1 MMSPNEFRIWIESL
15 VNELSGTDWWAN
27 GIAIFCA
34 IIGITVPIL
43 VEMWQRRKIDKEIR
57 EELNTSINHLATI
70 SEELREGYPSRVR
83 LMNFV
88 KDICDSFEIIDN
100 LINHRQE
107 EVSADQVQKEL
118 YNLVRKIEVEIEVEI
133 TRHIHYRIWAYLDD
147 FGKLSKVSSVREFDY
162 KKYNQLKFQLI
173 KDIMDYIY

>member
-1 MMSPNEFRIWIESL
+1 MSPNEFRIWIESL

-27 GIAIFCA
+27 AIAIFCA

-43 VEMWQRRKIDKEIR
+43 VEIWQRRKIDKEIR
-57 EELNTSINHLATI
+57 EELNTSIKHLATI
-70 SEELREGYPSRVR
+70 SEELREGYPNRVR

-88 KDICDSFEIIDN
+88 KDICDSFERIDN

-107 EVSADQVQKEL
+107 EVSADQLRKEF
-118 YNLVRKIEVEIEVEI
+118 YNLRRKIRKVEI
-133 TRHIHYRIWAYLDD
+133 TLHIHYRIRDYLDD
-147 FGKLSKVSSVREFDY
+147 FVSFSKVSSVREFDY

-173 KDIMDYIY
+173 KDIMDYIN

>member
-1 MMSPNEFRIWIESL
+1 MSPNEFRIWIESL

-27 GIAIFCA
+27 AIAIFCA

-83 LMNFV
+83 LINFV
-88 KDICDSFEIIDN
+88 KDICDSFEKIDN
-100 LINHRQE
+100 LITQRRGDSLNTLGQE
-107 EVSADQVQKEL
+107 EIES
-118 YNLVRKIEVEIEVEI
+118 LVRRVEEIE
-133 TRHIHYRIWAYLDD
+133 RYRPLRMWRYQHNPRR
-147 FGKLSKVSSVREFDY
+147 LSKEIESSLSESNY

-173 KDIMDYIY
+173 KDIMNYIN